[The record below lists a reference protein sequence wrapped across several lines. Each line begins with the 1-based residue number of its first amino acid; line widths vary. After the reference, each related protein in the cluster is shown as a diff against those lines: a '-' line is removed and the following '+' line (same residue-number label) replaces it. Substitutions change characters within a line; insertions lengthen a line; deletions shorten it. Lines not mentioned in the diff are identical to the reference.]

1 VNVQDM
7 QKTPGEDA
15 FQGFNDVMTS
25 EEELI
30 CHFVSFLATLTK
42 IAV

>member
-1 VNVQDM
+1 M

-30 CHFVSFLATLTK
+30 CHFVSLLAPLAK
-42 IAV
+42 IAI